1 MRRSIRPA
9 GDSTVV
15 QVVDLV
21 ESAYRGERSRSGWT
35 TEADL
40 IDGQRVDEAMVREKL
55 ADPRA
60 VLLVG
65 QGGLDGEDDDGE
77 HDDDRTRLGDEH
89 DRQTDG
95 IVACCEVRLV
105 EDGNEREGGH
115 AEFGL
120 FAVSPDQQ
128 GQGWG
133 RRMLDAAERL
143 AREEWGAATLQ
154 MSVIEQRAELIDW
167 YRRRGYEPTGE
178 RRPFPYG
185 DERFGRPR
193 RDDLCFVVLA
203 KSLAPATPR
212 PPARRSPER

>member
-1 MRRSIRPA
+1 M
-9 GDSTVV
+9 

-65 QGGLDGEDDDGE
+65 EVE
-77 HDDDRTRLGDEH
+77 HDDDRDRLDDEH
-89 DRQTDG
+89 DRRCDG
-95 IVACCEVRLV
+95 MVACCEVRLV
-105 EDGNEREGGH
+105 VDRNGGEGGH
-115 AEFGL
+115 VEFGL

-143 AREEWGAATLQ
+143 AREQWGAATLE

-203 KSLAPATPR
+203 KRLAPEATSTT
-212 PPARRSPER
+212 AGAEQ